1 MEINRNT
8 QIVVAKLRAHKVLN
22 SSHPFAAAA
31 IAAAAQ
37 LCVLYVH
44 HRIGTNHSFELNGYG
59 YPYEMALRITARFAA
74 KGAVIR
80 TALALEAHG
89 RARRSIFRQ
98 RTAACDSH
106 FIGKRARNKTKQQR
120 RVRLA
125 LRATERKEE

>member
-1 MEINRNT
+1 MTSSQST
-8 QIVVAKLRAHKVLN
+8 QFKSSFRRRRYRRRGTALRT
-22 SSHPFAAAA
+22 
-31 IAAAAQ
+31 
-37 LCVLYVH
+37 VH